1 MKKVKEDS
9 DYIMRLCL
17 AAITAYLDMMQ
28 MKKKKKKLLQA
39 PLVTYICTSLTN

>member
-39 PLVTYICTSLTN
+39 LDL